1 VVVLLHVFG
10 VVCRSEPEVNRYF
23 ANPRLARTSRAER
36 RARPAFVALA
46 RIQKGAV
53 LIVKDQIIASLI
65 ATVALAGSFV
75 IGAAGVAGATEPG
88 GNATVAAS
96 SAAVPPAGA
105 PAGVPASAEAPAAAN
120 VDPPADAAAPR
131 ATQNDW
137 SAPQSSSVTLV
148 VNGTVVHLST
158 RARTVGDLLEARGKH
173 VAPGD
178 FLYPDYDDAL
188 ADGMKITYRRAVASA
203 PHRQGAHSWIERE
216 HVAIVPATV
225 QRTDNKLA
233 FGETRIARGT
243 PGVRETT
250 IRCVVGP
257 RAKIARTVV
266 ATRVLRTSRPTI
278 VFHGTGQY
286 QSFANVAARGIAGAM
301 RLAGTALH
309 MLATAYTASCYGCSG
324 ITASGLRAGFGIIA
338 VDPRVIPLGTRLFIP
353 GYGRA
358 IAGDTGGA
366 IHGNRIDLGFNSN
379 GQAVQWGYRPVT
391 VYVLR

>member
-1 VVVLLHVFG
+1 
-10 VVCRSEPEVNRYF
+10 
-23 ANPRLARTSRAER
+23 
-36 RARPAFVALA
+36 VALA

-278 VFHGTGQY
+278 VFHGSGQY
-286 QSFANVAARGIAGAM
+286 QSFANVAARGIDIVELGHVVNFDVPLVPEDYIH
-301 RLAGTALH
+301 RIGRTARAQ
-309 MLATAYTASCYGCSG
+309 ATGDA
-324 ITASGLRAGFGIIA
+324 ITFVSREEEQFFAQIERK
-338 VDPRVIPLGTRLFIP
+338 LGR
-353 GYGRA
+353 
-358 IAGDTGGA
+358 
-366 IHGNRIDLGFNSN
+366 RIDRAKTPELPERALVP
-379 GQAVQWGYRPVT
+379 QAAERRGPREAP
-391 VYVLR
+391 RRRR